1 MHLLHSYLKSNNKKE
16 NISIYL
22 VNCFL
27 IGANLKSLI
36 LMVIFDT
43 NIGNTIKYCSIIR
56 IDYLIEKDSLS
67 LLWFMKKMQKE
78 RF

>member
-1 MHLLHSYLKSNNKKE
+1 MHISHSHFKSNNKKE

-22 VNCFL
+22 VSYLFV
-27 IGANLKSLI
+27 GVNLNISI

-43 NIGNTIKYCSIIR
+43 NIGNAIKYCSIIR
-56 IDYLIEKDSLS
+56 IDYLFEKDSLS
-67 LLWFMKKMQKE
+67 LLWFMKKIQKE